1 MVAWVRLLMI
11 VRCATM
17 PGKRKLYSPYQ
28 ISNMSESAMRKA
40 YSELRSIANKRLARL
55 EKQGLGMTARTGYKF
70 PTIRNIEESSKA
82 TIASELADVSKFL
95 RDPRTTVSGEKQFLN
110 NFREMMTEKGY
121 SDLVETPDD
130 IYKTLQFMEE
140 IRDTNNNRL
149 LPSGDVLDVLQQA
162 ERLKI
167 PIDKLKD
174 NIDIFVQHLDELEDV
189 KPTKGGRTFS
199 SQRLNALIRKWT

>member
-1 MVAWVRLLMI
+1 MI

-17 PGKRKLYSPYQ
+17 AGKRKLYSPYQ
-28 ISNMSESAMRKA
+28 ISNMSESAIRKA
-40 YSELRSIANKRLARL
+40 YSELRSIANKRLGRL

-121 SDLVETPDD
+121 ADLVDTPDD
-130 IYKTLQFMEE
+130 IYKTLEFMEE

-167 PIDKLKD
+167 PTEKLKD
-174 NIDIFVQHLDELEDV
+174 NIDLFVQHLDDLEDI